1 MCKAPQMFLEC
12 WRGQAEVGRGSPT
25 STHLQTSG
33 LRKDEQ
39 LDRLSSQ
46 PGDMSPF
53 DLSLQENILT

>member
-1 MCKAPQMFLEC
+1 MQMFPEC
-12 WRGQAEVGRGSPT
+12 WRGRAEMGRGRPT

-33 LRKDEQ
+33 LREDEQ

-46 PGDMSPF
+46 LGDMSHF